1 MLQYACPMIPLKL
14 TLQNFLC
21 YRDDNHTLDL
31 SGIRVACLCG
41 NNGHG
46 KSALLDSI
54 TWSLWGK
61 ARGSGHADL
70 IHYGRSDMWVEL
82 EFLAAD
88 AHYRVTRRYR
98 SPSGSDLQLQLKGP
112 AGFHP
117 ITGNSIRESQAKIN
131 SIIGMDYDTFI
142 NSAFLIQGR
151 ADEFTN
157 KTPAERK
164 EVLGKIIGL
173 DRFNELQRRSRDRAR
188 ERRER
193 GNFLEGEIE
202 YKRQETAAKP
212 EHQKDLDD
220 VLGSVRSLSEK
231 LEQKNMEAQKL
242 RQEILSLER
251 RTAEAEEIQRRIP
264 QMEGEISQYEADARQ
279 RSIRIQGYQDLID
292 RQSAIEEGFTRYQH
306 SLEES
311 ERLNDARARFDE
323 LTGYANL
330 LQQGIAQTKARL
342 EEQRLSQKRR
352 LESDLEPVVRKA
364 SALEEQL
371 VQSAARIAA
380 LDGEEKAL
388 SEKKDKLQELSGAE
402 ATLRDN
408 QQRLLSEGK
417 EVRGKLDLL
426 DSSHKDTRCPL
437 CDTSLG
443 LDGCLRLE
451 QSYKEAIKEKRSE
464 YRENETVLSKV
475 EAERSRLERQ
485 LQSDESTLRRSQRE
499 AQRHITIVERQL
511 EDSRRAREEAAKVR
525 QELKQLEST
534 IRNNQF
540 AVVEQAELKTRKA
553 ALESLDYSPDR
564 HTELSRRLQELQ
576 KYQLLNQQLSEA
588 RRSLPQEQEGLAQV
602 RQAVQERGERL
613 SQMGESLS
621 TMDSDQVR
629 LAEVSQQ
636 LSRLSADIAGLESR
650 HNNLLA
656 RRGQLQGSL
665 QRIEELEGQ
674 VDRQTREL
682 RRLREEQ
689 AIYEELRVAF
699 GSEGVQ
705 ALLIDTI
712 LPQIEAEANGLLARM
727 TEGRM
732 HLKLESQRPL
742 QSRKGQFAETL
753 EIRVGDEL
761 GHRSY
766 EMFSGGEA
774 FRINLALRIA
784 LSKVLANRSGAPL
797 PTLFIDEG
805 FGTQDS
811 AGREQIFDVLSTLEQ
826 DFRCIIVITHL
837 EELKDYF
844 PVRIEV
850 QKRDGAS
857 TAWIS

>member
-1 MLQYACPMIPLKL
+1 MLEYPHPMIPLKL
-14 TLQNFLC
+14 SLQNFLC

-54 TWSLWGK
+54 TWALWGK

-70 IHYGRSDMWVEL
+70 VHFGRSEMWVEL
-82 EFLAAD
+82 EFGAAD
-88 AHYRVTRRYR
+88 AHYRVIRRYR
-98 SPSGSDLQLQLKGP
+98 IPGGSDLQLQLKSS

-131 SIIGMDYDTFI
+131 DIIGMDYDTFI

-212 EHQKDLDD
+212 EIQKDLAGT
-220 VLGSVRSLSEK
+220 LESIHSLSGE
-231 LEQKNMEAQKL
+231 LEQRNLEAEGL
-242 RQEILSLER
+242 RQETQGLER
-251 RTAEAEEIQRRIP
+251 RIAEAEEIQRRIP
-264 QMEGEISQYEADARQ
+264 QLEGEISQYEADVCQ
-279 RSIRIQGYQDLID
+279 RSSRIEGYQELIHRGMD
-292 RQSAIEEGFTRYQH
+292 IEEGFAEYQH
-306 SLEES
+306 SLEEN
-311 ERLNDARARFDE
+311 ERLNAARSRFDE
-323 LTGYANL
+323 LGRKVNSLRQA
-330 LQQGIAQTKARL
+330 ISETKARL
-342 EEQRLSQKRR
+342 EERRITQERR
-352 LESDLEPVVRKA
+352 LESDLEPVARKAPRLEGQLTEAA
-364 SALEEQL
+364 SALEAIAQEEEML
-371 VQSAARIAA
+371 GRESARIQDLAVQVRTLKDTQERLKIEGQQLA
-380 LDGEEKAL
+380 
-388 SEKKDKLQELSGAE
+388 DKLK
-402 ATLRDN
+402 
-408 QQRLLSEGK
+408 LLNA
-417 EVRGKLDLL
+417 
-426 DSSHKDTRCPL
+426 SHEDARCPL

-443 LDGCLRLE
+443 EEGCAHLADTYDDEIRQKRGEYSQNQHSLKDLQGQE
-451 QSYKEAIKEKRSE
+451 QSLVLRV
-464 YRENETVLSKV
+464 REEENALQQRKQGI
-475 EAERSRLERQ
+475 LRQ
-485 LQSDESTLRRSQRE
+485 TALL
-499 AQRHITIVERQL
+499 ERQL
-511 EDSRRAREEAAKVR
+511 EDSRRAQEEAVKVR
-525 QELKQLEST
+525 PEVERLE
-534 IRNNQF
+534 RLLDGGQF
-540 AVVEQAELKTRKA
+540 APERQAELKTKEA
-553 ALESLDYSPDR
+553 ALESLDYSPQR
-564 HTELSRRLQELQ
+564 HTALSRRLQELQ
-576 KYQLLNQQLSEA
+576 RYQLLNQQLAEA
-588 RRSLPQEQEGLAQV
+588 QRSLPQEKDSLAQV
-602 RQAVQERGERL
+602 RRAVQDRWDRL
-613 SQMGESLS
+613 SKMRESLS
-621 TMDSDQVR
+621 NMGCDQVR
-629 LAEVSQQ
+629 LRRVSDE
-636 LSRLSADIAGLESR
+636 LARLTSDIGGLESR
-650 HNNLLA
+650 HNSLLA
-656 RRGQLQGSL
+656 RRGELQGGL
-665 QRIEELEGQ
+665 QRIEELERQ
-674 VDRQTREL
+674 ITRQTREL
-682 RRLREEQ
+682 GRLREEQ

-699 GSEGVQ
+699 GREGVQ

-712 LPQIEAEANGLLARM
+712 LPQIEAEANSLLGRM

-753 EIRVGDEL
+753 EIKVSDEL

-805 FGTQDS
+805 FGTQDT
-811 AGREQIFDVLSTLEQ
+811 AGREQILDVLSTLEQ
-826 DFRCIIVITHL
+826 DFKCIIVITHL

-850 QKRDGAS
+850 EKRDGAS